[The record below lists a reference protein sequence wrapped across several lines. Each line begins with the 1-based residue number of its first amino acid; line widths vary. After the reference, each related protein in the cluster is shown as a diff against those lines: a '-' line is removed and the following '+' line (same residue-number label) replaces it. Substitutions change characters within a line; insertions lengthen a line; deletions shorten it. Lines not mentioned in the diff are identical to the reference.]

1 MTRGYE
7 TPTGRHVEVG
17 DQTRRNRKRVRRC
30 DQCRQELSW
39 DGGQLACTGCGRTAE
54 QMAQVPV

>member
-1 MTRGYE
+1 MTRAYE
-7 TPTGRHVEVG
+7 TTNRRYVEVA
-17 DQTRRNRKRVRRC
+17 DQAGRDRKRVRRC